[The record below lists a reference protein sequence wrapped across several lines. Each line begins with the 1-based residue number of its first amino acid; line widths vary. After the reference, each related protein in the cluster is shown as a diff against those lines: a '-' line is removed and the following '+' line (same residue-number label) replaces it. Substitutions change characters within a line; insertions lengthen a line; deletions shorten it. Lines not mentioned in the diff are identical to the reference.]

1 MKYFNLKNLKI
12 YFITML
18 SLVKIHFLIK
28 KKHRKNR
35 ELKVLIFYFPLKSYN
50 KNLMELINILKKNT
64 NLLILLIH
72 NKHSEYTLTKQ
83 KNSYLLD
90 FAFLRFIPFSNI
102 FLSRVDLFISA
113 YAVYIFPPNSKN
125 IYISHDIADAPMVN
139 KEIEKKIF
147 LSFFS
152 KIHFIFLPTNAT
164 VKYFSKKI
172 QLFLANK
179 KLKTPKIINT
189 GYLKLDHVRR
199 KLDLINNKKDSILLA
214 PTGNHMLKNFN
225 ISNDLLNII
234 DNLLNKTKNKIIFR
248 PHPFDLTKKGN
259 INHVNKIA
267 DKFKGYKNFTIDLS
281 VSYLKSYS
289 KAKLLVTDFSG
300 TAYTFA
306 FSTLNPIIFYSRNE
320 EKFKKTKYNNLSYF
334 KDRARVGYIS
344 KDVAHLTNLIN
355 KSSLVNKKIRNKII
369 SLRKKRIKY
378 LDKSLKKTHD
388 EILNILNTKK

>member
-1 MKYFNLKNLKI
+1 
-12 YFITML
+12 ML
-18 SLVKIHFLIK
+18 SLVKIYFLIK
-28 KKHRKNR
+28 KKYRKNR
-35 ELKVLIFYFPLKSYN
+35 KLKVLIFYFPLKAYN
-50 KNLMELINILKKNT
+50 ENLIELINILKKNT
-64 NLLILLIH
+64 NLLVLLIH
-72 NKHSEYTLTKQ
+72 NKYSEYALVKQ
-83 KNSYLLD
+83 KHSYLLD
-90 FAFLRFIPFSNI
+90 FGFLSFIPFSNS
-102 FLSRVDLFISA
+102 FLSRIDLFISA
-113 YAVYIFPPNSKN
+113 YAVYIFPPNSKI
-125 IYISHDIADAPMVN
+125 IYISHDIADAHMVN

-152 KIHFIFLPTNAT
+152 KIHFIFLPTNTT
-164 VKYFSKKI
+164 VKYFLKKI
-172 QLFLANK
+172 QLFLVNK
-179 KLKTPKIINT
+179 KLKAPKIINT

-225 ISNDLLNII
+225 ISNDLLSII

-259 INHVNKIA
+259 INYVNKIA

-281 VSYLKSYS
+281 ISYLKSYS
-289 KAKLLVTDFSG
+289 KAKLLITDFSG

-306 FSTLNPIIFYSRNE
+306 FSTLSPIIFYSRNE
-320 EKFKKTKYNNLSYF
+320 EKFKKTKYSNLSYF
-334 KDRARVGYIS
+334 KDRLRIGYIS

-355 KSSLVNKKIRNKII
+355 KSNLINKKMKNKII

-388 EILNILNTKK
+388 EILDILNTKK

>member
-1 MKYFNLKNLKI
+1 MF
-12 YFITML
+12 
-18 SLVKIHFLIK
+18 SLVKIYFLIK

-35 ELKVLIFYFPLKSYN
+35 KLKVLIFYFPLKAYN
-50 KNLMELINILKKNT
+50 ENLMELINILKKNT
-64 NLLILLIH
+64 NLLVLLIY
-72 NKHSEYTLTKQ
+72 NKYYEYALIKQ
-83 KNSYLLD
+83 KQSYLLD
-90 FAFLRFIPFSNI
+90 FGFLRFIPFSNN
-102 FLSRVDLFISA
+102 FLSKIDLFISA

-125 IYISHDIADAPMVN
+125 IYISHDITDAPMVN
-139 KEIEKKIF
+139 KEVEKKLF

-152 KIHFIFLPTNAT
+152 KIHFIFLPTNTT
-164 VKYFSKKI
+164 VKYFLKKI
-172 QLFLANK
+172 QLFLVNK
-179 KLKTPKIINT
+179 KLKAPQIINT

-199 KLDLINNKKDSILLA
+199 KLDLINDKKDSILLA

-225 ISNDLLNII
+225 ISNDLINII

-259 INHVNKIA
+259 INYVNKIA
-267 DKFKGYKNFTIDLS
+267 DKFKGYKNFTIDS
-281 VSYLKSYS
+281 SISYLKSYS

-306 FSTLNPIIFYSRNE
+306 FSTLNPTIFYSRNE

-334 KDRARVGYIS
+334 KDRLRIGYIS

-355 KSSLVNKKIRNKII
+355 KSNLINKKMKNKII
-369 SLRKKRIKY
+369 SLRKKRIKF

-388 EILNILNTKK
+388 EILDILNTKK

>member
-199 KLDLINNKKDSILLA
+199 ELDLINNKKDSILLA
-214 PTGNHMLKNFN
+214 PTFSFMLKNLN
-225 ISNDLLNII
+225 MSNDLINII

-248 PHPFDLTKKGN
+248 PHPLDLTKKGN
-259 INHVNKIA
+259 INYVTNIVNK
-267 DKFKGYKNFTIDLS
+267 FKNYKNFKVDLS
-281 VSYLKSYS
+281 NSYLNSYS
-289 KAKLLVTDFSG
+289 KAKFLVTDFSS

-306 FSTLNPIIFYSRNE
+306 FSTLRPVIFYSKNE
-320 EKFKKTKYNNLSYF
+320 AKFKKTEYNNLAYF
-334 KDRARVGYIS
+334 KDRLQIGHIS
-344 KDVAHLTNLIN
+344 KDVARLTKLIN
-355 KSSLVNKKIRNKII
+355 KSNLVNKKMKNKIF

-378 LDKSLKKTHD
+378 LDKSLKKTSD
-388 EILNILNTKK
+388 EILEILK

>member
-1 MKYFNLKNLKI
+1 
-12 YFITML
+12 
-18 SLVKIHFLIK
+18 
-28 KKHRKNR
+28 
-35 ELKVLIFYFPLKSYN
+35 
-50 KNLMELINILKKNT
+50 MELINILKKNT

>member
-152 KIHFIFLPTNAT
+152 KIHFIFLPTNTT
-164 VKYFSKKI
+164 VKYFLKKI
-172 QLFLANK
+172 QLFLVNK
-179 KLKTPKIINT
+179 KLKAPKIINT
-189 GYLKLDHVRR
+189 GYLKLDHIRR
-199 KLDLINNKKDSILLA
+199 KLDLINNKKDSILIA

-234 DNLLNKTKNKIIFR
+234 DNLLNKTKNKIIYR
-248 PHPFDLTKKGN
+248 PHPLDLNKKGN
-259 INHVNKIA
+259 INYVTNIVNK
-267 DKFKGYKNFTIDLS
+267 FKNYKNFKVDLS
-281 VSYLKSYS
+281 ISYLKSYS

-306 FSTLNPIIFYSRNE
+306 FSTLRPVIFYSKNE
-320 EKFKKTKYNNLSYF
+320 AKLKKTEYNNLLYF
-334 KDRARVGYIS
+334 RERRQIGYVSKNIS
-344 KDVAHLTNLIN
+344 HFVNLIN
-355 KSSLVNKKIRNKII
+355 KFSLSNKKMESKIF
-369 SLRKKRIKY
+369 SLRRKRIKY
-378 LDKSLKKTHD
+378 LDKSVKKTRN
-388 EILNILNTKK
+388 EILKILK